1 MKYNEQNYQVIQS
14 EYNFNTQIWT
24 LHIPNNIVGLNE
36 ALQKINKAK
45 KQLQVGVR
53 EDELFIK
60 EQENIQL
67 IINFLTHNYVA
78 STYKYITATEL
89 RHQFTQYYHNFVLS
103 ASKFGALMSL
113 IINNPDINPFNI
125 KRKKKR
131 TGNVYF
137 GLKLI

>member
-1 MKYNEQNYQVIQS
+1 MKYNEQNHQIIQS
-14 EYNFNTQIWT
+14 EYNFNTHIWT
-24 LHIPNNIVGLNE
+24 LYIPNNIVGLNE
-36 ALQKINKAK
+36 ALQKIKIAK
-45 KQLQVGVR
+45 KQLLVGVR

-60 EQENIQL
+60 EQDAIEQIL
-67 IINFLTHNYVA
+67 YFLTHNYVA
-78 STYKYITATEL
+78 SNYKYVSATDL
-89 RHQFTQYYHNFVLS
+89 RHHFLGYVNIQLS

-131 TGNVYF
+131 IGNVYF